1 MLRSILDHSQF
12 APPLFSAQL
21 LSTNVTESLWVFRI
35 DAKLAGEMKHSIRV
49 CLILLLGLSLAL
61 PALAKKKQVPLA
73 TVNFVI
79 LRDENGKPIRNAA
92 VVIHPVNDDGK
103 QQRGG
108 IELKTDPEGKTNY
121 DGVPYGKMRIQVL
134 APGFQTYGD
143 DYDVSQP
150 TMDVTVK
157 MKRPGRQ
164 YSIYEE
170 HPAEKKDEKPPEQK

>member
-1 MLRSILDHSQF
+1 M
-12 APPLFSAQL
+12 
-21 LSTNVTESLWVFRI
+21 FRI
-35 DAKLAGEMKHSIRV
+35 DTNRAGEMRHSITISA
-49 CLILLLGLSLAL
+49 ILVFALGLASA
-61 PALAKKKQVPLA
+61 AVAKKKQVPLA

-79 LRDENGKPIRNAA
+79 LRDENDKPIRNAA
-92 VVIHPVNDDGK
+92 VVIHPVNDNGK

-108 IELKTDPEGKTNY
+108 IELKTDPEGKANY

-143 DYDVSQP
+143 DYDVGQP

-170 HPAEKKDEKPPEQK
+170 HPTEKKDEKPPEQK